1 MLQYKSG
8 IWDWVYYILLGF
20 TTKLQAMEPGVNKP
34 LKGYL
39 RQADENSMSGDL
51 ESLKVR
57 AEDIEQWEEFCW
69 EKERLN
75 HKKGME
81 SSWGECA
88 EGMCMMLPWSTIK
101 WIWFFVIFFV
111 RFIARWYWLILY
123 QVAAEG
129 LGKNK
134 FLGGFLPGNNV
145 FLFYMY

>member
-1 MLQYKSG
+1 MLQYKPG
-8 IWDWVYYILLGF
+8 LWDWVYYILLGF
-20 TTKLQAMEPGVNKP
+20 TTKLQAMDEGVNKW

-39 RQADENSMSGDL
+39 RKADENSMSVDL

-57 AEDIEQWEEFCW
+57 AEDIEQWKYFCW
-69 EKERLN
+69 EKEKIN

-81 SSWGECA
+81 SGWGECT
-88 EGMCMMLPWSTIK
+88 EDMCMMLPQSTIK

-129 LGKNK
+129 LGKN
-134 FLGGFLPGNNV
+134 
-145 FLFYMY
+145 